1 MSYHWENV
9 TWESKDGS
17 WNRGYYK
24 RISSDTFSSD
34 YDSEWDDDFDFSDF
48 DYVKVGLSSEN
59 EALDYQPYGNP
70 GGNHIIPYRGNS
82 KECKELDQ
90 LAFFSLHPEEKAK
103 FLRKEM
109 LRKNREHFKALEAE
123 WTAED
128 FEEAK
133 RNRSSLTVQIK
144 KDEAVHQIYG
154 MTQSFSGCLIQDGDW
169 LKVEGAQV
177 YNTKTRKFKKNVHSV
192 EKVSFR
198 RYY

>member
-1 MSYHWENV
+1 MSCHWENV

-24 RISSDTFSSD
+24 RISYGTFSPN
-34 YDSEWDDDFDFSDF
+34 YDSEWDDDFDFTDF

-59 EALDYQPYGNP
+59 EALDYKPHGNP
-70 GGNHIIPYRGNS
+70 GGTNVIPYRGNS
-82 KECKELDQ
+82 KECKDLDQ
-90 LAFFSLHPEEKAK
+90 LAFFALHPEEKTK

-123 WTAED
+123 WTAEALV
-128 FEEAK
+128 EVK
-133 RNRSSLTVQIK
+133 RNGTSLNVTIK
-144 KDEAVHQIYG
+144 KDEAVHQVYG
-154 MTQSFSGCLIQDGDW
+154 TTQSFTGRLTQVGDW
-169 LKVEGAQV
+169 LQVEGVQV
-177 YNTKTRKFKKNVHSV
+177 YNTKTGKFKKNVHSV